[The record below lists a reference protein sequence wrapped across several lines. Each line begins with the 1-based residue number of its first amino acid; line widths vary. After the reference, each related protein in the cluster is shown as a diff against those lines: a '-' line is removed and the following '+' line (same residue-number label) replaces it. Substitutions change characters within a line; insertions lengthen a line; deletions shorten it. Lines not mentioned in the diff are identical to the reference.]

1 MALSG
6 LKHSLSP
13 EDNGPYTFVSPH
25 KSPIFTSSSFLLN
38 RDQDGDGVVKWDAAA
53 VGRRPAP
60 VALELEAQDFAQL
73 LQDPPPVDV
82 TSRVQHI
89 EFAPHVAGRL
99 DAACSPVMV
108 KV

>member
-1 MALSG
+1 MT
-6 LKHSLSP
+6 P
-13 EDNGPYTFVSPH
+13 CPFV
-25 KSPIFTSSSFLLN
+25 ILLRVQFFTSSSFLLN